1 MQTIPLQ
8 QAIDQAKANPTSEF
22 AKQLRSAIESGQLD
36 QAAQKQGVDLSKYG
50 RPAQQNTIERIMSG
64 IKEKGVAA
72 EQAISGTGEY
82 TGKSAVEKGVGATK
96 EAFSAISNTIYNA
109 LPEKAR
115 TALDTV
121 AGEVGKGFNALTEK
135 LSENPIIKEAAM
147 SGNTKGL
154 EDALKVVSDLGII
167 SGEIAGSEIGTTGI
181 TKAGNVVAK
190 SSEAVSSAVSDFAG
204 TVASN
209 VPKTK
214 SAFLKF
220 VSPKIDDTVKTAL
233 KDTPTSKFDDFVKV
247 AEDAS
252 MDATKPSVYEKVAS
266 TMEEATKQIDSQ
278 VKSLSK
284 QKKEIIG
291 KAKTGLSDF
300 SKETGDTILDINRSL
315 KDSSLAKSFIEKLKS
330 VKTKIDADKT
340 IDELQDILYKGNK
353 DMTIPSGSKED
364 TVLKGILGRYNAK
377 LKESLP
383 SSYSKINDEI
393 STRLNTLDDLNKAL
407 GETIDGVAV
416 RGAGLVK
423 QFFSPAGTKAKQL
436 FAFIKEKTGLDLA
449 NDAIL
454 AKYIGEAFGDP
465 KIRSLLEGGIPTSK
479 TGAVGNIL
487 DFALEKTGV
496 KGVVREAQKKGMIE
510 KAREKTKAG
519 K

>member
-22 AKQLRSAIESGQLD
+22 AKKLRQDIEAGKLD
-36 QAAQKQGVDLSKYG
+36 QAAQKQGIDLSKYG
-50 RPAQQNTIERIMSG
+50 RTPKQNTLERIVSG
-64 IKEKGVAA
+64 IKERGANV
-72 EQAISGTGEY
+72 EQAISGTDEY
-82 TGKSAVEKGVGATK
+82 AGKSAVERGVGATK
-96 EAFSAISNTIYNA
+96 EAFSAISSTIYNA

-115 TALDTV
+115 SALDTA
-121 AGEVGKGFNALTEK
+121 AGEIGKGFNVITDK
-135 LSENPIIKEAAM
+135 LSENPLIKEAAL
-147 SGNTKGL
+147 SGNTKVI
-154 EDALKVVSDLGII
+154 EDALKVVGDLGLI
-167 SGEIAGSEIGTTGI
+167 SGEIAGSEIGTSGI
-181 TKAGNVVAK
+181 TKASNLATKG
-190 SSEAVSSAVSDFAG
+190 SEAVATAVSDVAS
-204 TVASN
+204 TVASS

-220 VSPKIDDTVKTAL
+220 VSPKIDDTVRTAL
-233 KDTPTSKFDDFVKV
+233 KETPVEKFDDFIKV
-247 AEDAS
+247 AEEAS
-252 MDATKPSVYEKVAS
+252 IDATKPSVYEKVAS
-266 TMEEATKQIDSQ
+266 TMEDAAVQINNQ
-278 VKSLSK
+278 VKSLNK
-284 QKKEIIG
+284 QKNEILG

-300 SKETGDTILDINRSL
+300 SKQTGDFILEINRTL
-315 KDSSLAKSFIEKLKS
+315 KDSALAKSFIEKLKA

-340 IDELQDILYKGNK
+340 IDELQDILYRGNK
-353 DMTIPSGSKED
+353 DMTIPIGSKED
-364 TVLKGILGRYNAK
+364 SILKGIIGKYNAK

-383 SSYSKINDEI
+383 SSYAKINDEI
-393 STRLNTLDDLNKAL
+393 RSRLSTLDDLNKAL
-407 GETIDGVAV
+407 GETVDGVAV

-479 TGAVGNIL
+479 SGAITGAV

-496 KGVVREAQKKGMIE
+496 MDALREAKKRGMLE
-510 KAREKTKAG
+510 KARSVIEE
-519 K
+519 